1 MDDVISDCN
10 SKMKRTVDSFI
21 KEISKIRGGALSKSL
36 FDEIRVDYYGS
47 EVPLNQVCNINMNE
61 SSTIVITPYNQT
73 VADNIVK
80 AIQKSDLGLNP
91 NNDKDVIIINIP
103 PLTQERRAELVKFL
117 NKQTEDYRVSLRNI
131 RKESNE
137 SIKKLF
143 KSKEIT
149 EDDSKNGQSNIQE
162 LTDQYVG
169 IVNSESSNK
178 EKEITKI

>member
-1 MDDVISDCN
+1 MDDIISDCN
-10 SKMKRTVDSFI
+10 SRMKKTVDSFA

-61 SSTIVITPYNQT
+61 SSTIVITPYDQT
-73 VADNIVK
+73 VANNIVK

-103 PLTQERRAELVKFL
+103 PLTQERRVELVKFL

-143 KSKEIT
+143 KGKEIT
-149 EDDSKNGQSNIQE
+149 EDDSKTGQSKIQE

-169 IVNSESSNK
+169 IINSESSNK